1 MIISNGPVITN
12 DPANPFVADGAVV
25 VQGDSI
31 VAVGPAAEI
40 RAAHPGQ
47 ETMDVGGRVIMA
59 GLINAHTHAYSAYA
73 RGMAVH
79 QPTRDFTE
87 ILQNLWWRL
96 DRLLTL
102 EDVEL
107 NAGTTFIESIR
118 NGVTTVFDHHSSPHA
133 VSGSLQTMA
142 EVAGRIGIRT
152 SLCYETSDRDGAG
165 VLAAAIEEN
174 ASFMKKVN
182 TGEQDMVKGLFG
194 LHAGFTLSEESL
206 GAACAAKEGIPGGF
220 HVHVAEA
227 ASDEADSQAK
237 YGKRIVQRFDD
248 HGILGP
254 ETIAAHCVH
263 ANPDELELLKDRDT
277 TVVHNPHSN
286 MGNAVG
292 VASVVDMLERGLRV
306 GLGTDAYTSDILAS
320 AQVAK
325 ILASHHLGD
334 PTVGFGQALQVAFV
348 NNPKICAKYFRKDLG
363 VLKTG
368 AYADLI
374 AVDYRPFTPLS
385 AESAGGH
392 ILFGMS
398 GSQVN
403 DTMVNGAWVMRDR
416 AILTV
421 DEAAIFARS
430 TQRAPRIW
438 AQM

>member
-40 RAAHPGQ
+40 RATHPGQ
-47 ETMDVGGRVIMA
+47 ETIDVGGRVIMA

-79 QPTRDFTE
+79 QPTRDFTQ
-87 ILQNLWWRL
+87 ILENLWWRL

-102 EDVEL
+102 VDVEL

-142 EVAGRIGIRT
+142 DAAGRIGIRT

-206 GAACAAKEGIPGGF
+206 DAACAAKEGIAGGF
-220 HVHVAEA
+220 HVHVAEGA
-227 ASDEADSQAK
+227 NDEPNSQAR

-254 ETIAAHCVH
+254 ETIAAHCIH
-263 ANPDELELLKDRDT
+263 ADPDELELLKATDT

-292 VASVVDMLERGLRV
+292 VAPVVDMLARGLRV
-306 GLGTDAYTSDILAS
+306 GLGTDAYTADILAS
-320 AQVAK
+320 AQLAK
-325 ILASHHLGD
+325 ILQSDHLAD
-334 PTVGFGQALQVAFV
+334 PTVGFGQALQLAFV
-348 NNPKICAKYFRKDLG
+348 NNPKICAQYFRKDLG
-363 VLKTG
+363 VLKAGT
-368 AYADLI
+368 YADLI

-416 AILTV
+416 TILTV

-430 TQRAPRIW
+430 TQRAPHIW